1 MKKTLSILLLAAS
14 AQFATAQ
21 GNIASGSV
29 RDASGKPLHFVFVG
43 DVANRKAVFTD
54 SLGNFMITI
63 KPDTKLAFELDGYR
77 DTVASNINTNTG
89 LLITLNPVGT
99 GPDASSSSLS
109 TKMQVETSESPEI
122 ASIAEGG
129 LIAPGHKKGDLR
141 GSQYL
146 FDVFVHGYLVNNSG
160 ELVFQPNYLLDYD
173 KVSGGLLLT
182 PDKRK
187 IVNVAWD
194 QVETFTLYGM
204 NDKRYDFGKVPAI
217 DQSHFLQILS
227 SGPKYKICKA
237 IKTKFVKADYINNG
251 LAAHGHDYDE
261 YVDDFYYYVVPE
273 GGQPQKL
280 SLRKRSLKE
289 VFAKDADKLNKF
301 MSQASGDIDDD
312 YLTKLGAAL
321 NQ

>member
-1 MKKTLSILLLAAS
+1 MKKTLSILLLAVS
-14 AQFATAQ
+14 AQLTMAQ

-54 SLGNFMITI
+54 SLGNFAIAI
-63 KPDTKLAFELDGYR
+63 KPDSKLAFELDGYR
-77 DTVASNINTNTG
+77 DTVVTGINTNTG
-89 LLITLNPVGT
+89 LLMVLNPVPEG
-99 GPDASSSSLS
+99 SSPSQGLS

-122 ASIAEGG
+122 TSLSEGG

-160 ELVFQPNYLLDYD
+160 ELVFRPAYLLDYD
-173 KVSGGLLLT
+173 KVGGGLMLT
-182 PDKRK
+182 PDHRK
-187 IVNVAWD
+187 IVNVIWD
-194 QVETFTLYGM
+194 QVQSFTLYGM
-204 NDKRYDFGKVPAI
+204 NDQRYDFEKIPAI
-217 DQSHFLQILS
+217 DQSHYVQVLA
-227 SGPKYKICKA
+227 SGPKYKICKL
-237 IKTKFVKADYINNG
+237 IKTKFVKSDYINNG

-273 GGQPQKL
+273 GGQPVKL
-280 SLRKRSLKE
+280 SLKKRSLKE

-312 YLTKLGAAL
+312 YLAKLGAAM
-321 NQ
+321 NN